1 MRLPDAVVVAVPL
14 APPAEAVISGLPSLS
29 LEPVD
34 AFPEADALGVAV
46 AFVAVAVAVVAVG
59 GCACAGLLSTAPQET
74 AVAQPR
80 TKYSSH
86 HDD

>member
-29 LEPVD
+29 LEPAD

-46 AFVAVAVAVVAVG
+46 AFVAVG

-74 AVAQPR
+74 AVAQPG